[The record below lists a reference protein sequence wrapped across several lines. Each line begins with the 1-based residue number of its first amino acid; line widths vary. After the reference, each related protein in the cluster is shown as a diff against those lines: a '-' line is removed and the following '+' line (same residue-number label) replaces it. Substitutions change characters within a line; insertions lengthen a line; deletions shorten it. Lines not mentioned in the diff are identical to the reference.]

1 LARFKKRSHWF
12 KNFFKRNYI

>member
-12 KNFFKRNYI
+12 KNFFKRSYI